1 MSDSDGRFVAVGGP
15 IGVGKSVFA
24 DLLAAE
30 LNGTLLEETFEDNPF
45 LEKLY
50 QPGGK
55 ERWGLACEISFLPP
69 RLDQADR
76 IERLLDEGRTVI
88 TDWVMHQNLIF
99 ASITLGKEEFGAYR
113 DLFHRLTDDI
123 PAPDL
128 LVHLDAEPEALM
140 ERIRARGREA
150 EYGLEMDYLR
160 EVRQRFLDWRTDPP
174 PSERTTFI
182 QTTDLDIPHDE
193 RARMEAVGIV
203 ENALD
208 MLKEP
213 SSQEPAA
220 TQQDPK
226 FGTPM

>member
-1 MSDSDGRFVAVGGP
+1 MSDLDGQFVAIGGP

-30 LNGTLLEETFEDNPF
+30 LDATLLEETFEDNPF

-50 QPGGK
+50 EPGGQ

-76 IERLLDEGRTVI
+76 IRQLLEEGQTVV

-99 ASITLGKEEFGAYR
+99 ASITLGEEEFGAYR
-113 DLFHRLTDDI
+113 ALFQRLTHDI
-123 PAPDL
+123 PPPDL

-160 EVRQRFLDWRTDPP
+160 KVRQRFLDWRSTPP
-174 PSERTTFI
+174 PADRTTFI

-203 ENALD
+203 ENALG
-208 MLKEP
+208 MLEGAEAEQP
-213 SSQEPAA
+213 GPELD
-220 TQQDPK
+220 DPR
-226 FGTPM
+226 FGSPM